1 MITIS
6 YHSVTGVIM
15 INLTKNEK
23 KLLLILLKGFN
34 EYYNSNSISKVIGL
48 SRVGT
53 MKIFKKLKKEEII
66 NNKNIGRAVIY
77 TPNFEN
83 EYTQKLMISLLAEEA
98 NEHKRWKEEFKKLF
112 KEGRIIILY
121 GSIIKNYEVARD
133 IDLMILQDKREE
145 RNIRSILREKEKI
158 LPKKLHPI
166 IMTTKKFLEGIK
178 NKNKIILNLIKNSV
192 ILYGQEKYL
201 EVIKNVSS
209 R

>member
-1 MITIS
+1 
-6 YHSVTGVIM
+6 M